1 MYMYIAYHNYM
12 IINIHKP
19 NRVYLYFRQ
28 SISSEDRPQGGEEEA
43 GVEEE
48 EEADS
53 GSLISRSSSR

>member
-1 MYMYIAYHNYM
+1 MYIAYHNYM

-19 NRVYLYFRQ
+19 NRVYSYFRQ
-28 SISSEDRPQGGEEEA
+28 SISSEDRPLGGEGEA